1 MIQCVRPPVHPDF
14 SPHADSPVQRAR
26 QAVEDAIQT
35 GQKPAFRNLWKKCK
49 HVFARN
55 QHYKCGY
62 CESIVLATDF
72 GDIDHFAPKGEVHE
86 LNAPGREADHM
97 SKVVGR
103 SCAIVSD
110 RGYWWLAYDWNNYIF
125 SCKLCNTA
133 WKLSLFPVRES
144 PRQIP
149 PDPAVTETRLLLNPF
164 EDAPVLHFE
173 FSEFGQIRGK
183 TDKGRATVAV
193 CGLDRLSLFRKRRE
207 KAQLVF
213 GLLKEMLVL
222 ANRDDEPML
231 IKKIYEMGKQENEHA
246 GMVRSIIA
254 NELGLD
260 WDLIEEYLRIS
271 GYPNLGTHP

>member
-1 MIQCVRPPVHPDF
+1 MIQCTRPPAHPDF
-14 SPHADSPVQRAR
+14 LPHSGSPVQQAKR
-26 QAVEDAIQT
+26 QVEDAIQA
-35 GQKPAFRNLWKKCK
+35 GQKPTFRNLWKKCK

-86 LNAPGREADHM
+86 LIAPGQEANHL
-97 SKVVGR
+97 SKVIGR
-103 SCAIVSD
+103 NWTIVSD
-110 RGYWWLAYDWNNYIF
+110 RGYWWLAYDWKNYIF
-125 SCKLCNTA
+125 SCKLCNTV
-133 WKLSLFPVRES
+133 WKLSLFPVCQS

-149 PDPAVTETRLLLNPF
+149 PDPAVPEARLLLNPF
-164 EDAPVLHFE
+164 EDDPVPHFE

-183 TDKGRATVAV
+183 TDEGRATVAV

-222 ANRDDEPML
+222 ANREDEPL
-231 IKKIYEMGKQENEHA
+231 IIKKIYEMGKQENEHA

-254 NELGLD
+254 NQLRLD
-260 WDLIEEYLRIS
+260 WRQIEEYLRAA
-271 GYPNLGTHP
+271 GHL